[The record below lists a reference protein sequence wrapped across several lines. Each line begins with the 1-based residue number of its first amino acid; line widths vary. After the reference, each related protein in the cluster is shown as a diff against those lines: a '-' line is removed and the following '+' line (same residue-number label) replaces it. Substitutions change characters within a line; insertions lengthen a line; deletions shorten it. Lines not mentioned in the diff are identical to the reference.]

1 MKAKEAFELSQRKI
15 NPLIIEAIKEAAIEG
30 QTELCL
36 SGIWDGEMGIE
47 VTTKD
52 RKWLIINGY
61 TLSTRTT
68 MFDLEEEEAEFV
80 SWAQSDRLFEFAK
93 SGYRYGKSKPLS
105 TDDDG
110 QSDIEKQ
117 IEAEEVAGNI
127 KPFDST
133 KGTPEDFDRWVKKV
147 EKKTRPKKP

>member
-36 SGIWDGEMGIE
+36 SGIWDGEMVIE
-47 VTTKD
+47 VTTED

-61 TLSTRTT
+61 TLSKRTAI
-68 MFDLEEEEAEFV
+68 FDLEEEEAEFV
-80 SWAQSDRLFEFAK
+80 SWAQPDHFSEL
-93 SGYRYGKSKPLS
+93 SRYGGDRNKPLS

-110 QSDIEKQ
+110 QPYIPSK
-117 IEAEEVAGNI
+117 
-127 KPFDST
+127 
-133 KGTPEDFDRWVKKV
+133 
-147 EKKTRPKKP
+147 